1 MKIFKKNNQT
11 MIIDSIFNKKNN
23 VLYKKTVYNLN
34 KVKLLKIKVNNLE
47 IKIINKFNYQKIKNL
62 TNNFP
67 KNLIKIKM
75 IVA

>member
-1 MKIFKKNNQT
+1 

-47 IKIINKFNYQKIKNL
+47 IKIINKFNY
-62 TNNFP
+62 
-67 KNLIKIKM
+67 
-75 IVA
+75 